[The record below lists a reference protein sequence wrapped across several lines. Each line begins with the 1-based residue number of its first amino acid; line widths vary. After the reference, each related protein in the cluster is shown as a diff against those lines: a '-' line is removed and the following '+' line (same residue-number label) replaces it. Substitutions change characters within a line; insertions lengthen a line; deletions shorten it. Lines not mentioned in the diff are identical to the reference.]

1 MIHYL
6 CLFEWTF
13 KIDFKMCI
21 TDLALYFHNIFTC
34 ILLVL
39 APAETKCGKFTVAI
53 IKPNVPILNTFNF
66 SIWNMFQ
73 VQFVKMLKD
82 FFSFDILIFILFG
95 LSGKRNDL
103 VDIESV
109 IWRFFLFSGNKN
121 LRWLNGPYFIII
133 LQKTWI
139 WIRKK
144 TWI

>member
-21 TDLALYFHNIFTC
+21 TDPALYFHNIFTC
-34 ILLVL
+34 ISLVL
-39 APAETKCGKFTVAI
+39 APVETKCGKFTVAI

-82 FFSFDILIFILFG
+82 FFSFDMLIFILFG

-109 IWRFFLFSGNKN
+109 IWRFFS
-121 LRWLNGPYFIII
+121 YFRAIKI
-133 LQKTWI
+133 LDDSTDLILLWSY
-139 WIRKK
+139 KK
-144 TWI
+144 LEFQ